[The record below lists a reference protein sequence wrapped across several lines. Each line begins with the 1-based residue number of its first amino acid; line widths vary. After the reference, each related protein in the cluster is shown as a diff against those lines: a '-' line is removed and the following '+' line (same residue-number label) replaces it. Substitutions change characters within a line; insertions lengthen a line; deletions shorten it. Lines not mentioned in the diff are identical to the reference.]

1 MKFFRFFKKE
11 KREFKNIGPQDELS
25 KVLNGEENSKDI
37 VTKDI
42 ALQIPGLKGGI
53 SFIAD
58 LVSSLEIKFYK
69 EIDGKVESVDDY
81 RLNLLNKESGDT
93 LNSFHIKHALVRDF
107 ILYGNAYLYVNKYRN
122 IIKSLHYVDAKK
134 VSILP
139 NYDPIF
145 KDGKILV
152 NGKYYDTYEFVIF
165 TQNTL
170 DGLSGEGLLS
180 ENSNLL
186 ELTYNTL
193 AFSSDNIAAGGIKR
207 GVVKSAHKLGEG
219 AMDALKK
226 AWSSLYNRNVNKSS
240 TAIILNDGLDFHELS
255 QTSTE
260 LEILNTRKNNDLD
273 ILSILK
279 IPASVMNGTASN
291 DQYNNF
297 IKSTIIPLLEQL
309 ADAFNKTLLLET
321 EKEEGCFF
329 EFDTRDLLKGNV
341 KERFETYKVAIE
353 SGIMTPNECRYQEN
367 LDAIEGMDIIKM
379 SLGHI
384 IYNTETKEL
393 YTPNTGEIIS
403 GNSTLFSTS
412 KEVNEDGNKIA

>member
-42 ALQIPGLKGGI
+42 ALHIPSLKGGI
-53 SFIAD
+53 NFIAD

-122 IIKSLHYVDAKK
+122 NIKSLHYVDAKK

-152 NGKYYDTYEFVIF
+152 NGKYYDAYEFVIF

-193 AFSSDNIAAGGIKR
+193 AFSSDNIADGGIKR
-207 GVVKSAHKLGEG
+207 GVVK
-219 AMDALKK
+219 
-226 AWSSLYNRNVNKSS
+226 
-240 TAIILNDGLDFHELS
+240 
-255 QTSTE
+255 
-260 LEILNTRKNNDLD
+260 
-273 ILSILK
+273 
-279 IPASVMNGTASN
+279 
-291 DQYNNF
+291 
-297 IKSTIIPLLEQL
+297 
-309 ADAFNKTLLLET
+309 
-321 EKEEGCFF
+321 
-329 EFDTRDLLKGNV
+329 
-341 KERFETYKVAIE
+341 
-353 SGIMTPNECRYQEN
+353 
-367 LDAIEGMDIIKM
+367 
-379 SLGHI
+379 
-384 IYNTETKEL
+384 
-393 YTPNTGEIIS
+393 
-403 GNSTLFSTS
+403 
-412 KEVNEDGNKIA
+412 